1 MPAHPERGTL
11 REQLRALIAEFARP
25 EDGAIDD
32 DTPLISSARV
42 ESIALL
48 NVALWVEEQ
57 VDATVEITSFDLAM
71 EWDTVAQILDFVEK
85 HRGHDGTR
93 PPSRA

>member
-1 MPAHPERGTL
+1 MPAHLERDEL
-11 REQLRALIAEFARP
+11 RAQLRALIAEFAGP
-25 EDGAIDD
+25 EHGVIDD
-32 DTPLISSARV
+32 DTPLISSALV

-57 VDATVEITSFDLAM
+57 IDAAVEIASFDLAA

-85 HRGHDGTR
+85 HRRDDRAR
-93 PPSRA
+93 PPS